1 MHPQSASA
9 ELYKYGS
16 YRARIKVPDAPPSIT
31 GFFLY
36 KEPDFEKEI
45 DVEILNDSSGRIM
58 FTTYAGGR
66 KTNNVEKDLSFDPT
80 MDFHEY
86 RFDFYPD
93 RAEFFVDGELMHRFT
108 EGLPE
113 NPVRNRR
120 RTATRKSSGFNAR
133 VHSHSTI

>member
-1 MHPQSASA
+1 MIRQ
-9 ELYKYGS
+9 
-16 YRARIKVPDAPPSIT
+16 VPDAPSSIT
-31 GFFLY
+31 RFFLY
-36 KEPDFEKEI
+36 EKDI
-45 DVEILNDSSGRIM
+45 DVEILNDPSGRIM

-113 NPVRNRR
+113 NAWFPGEKPEKDSY
-120 RTATRKSSGFNAR
+120 T
-133 VHSHSTI
+133 